1 MTLISTINSVA
12 DIVGLDRLTAIV
24 GSGDENAQTMLSLA
38 NEAGDEISKRV
49 DWERQIVEFPF
60 SASPTAIPPDFQ
72 RVAPGS
78 GVKVGT
84 LYARPVTNS
93 GQWGVIKS
101 SGSTIPYYFVSNS
114 VIQVSLP
121 TSDMTLSYISG
132 NWVINTSGR
141 YKTFIAD
148 DDTTTFP
155 QTLLQKNIMWRWRRQ
170 QGLAFD
176 DYLAEF
182 EADLASEIKAD
193 RGVS

>member
-1 MTLISTINSVA
+1 MSFIAVVNNIA
-12 DIVGLDRLTAIV
+12 DTVGLDRFTQVV
-24 GSGDENAQTMLSLA
+24 GSGDPNAQTMLTLA
-38 NEAGDEISKRV
+38 NEAGNEISKRV

-60 SASPTAIPPDFQ
+60 GVSPTPLPADFQ
-72 RVAPGS
+72 RIAPGS
-78 GVKVGT
+78 GVRVGT

-101 SGSTIPYYFVSNS
+101 SGSTIPYYFISNS

-121 TSDMTLSYISG
+121 TSNMTLSYISG
-132 NWVINTSGR
+132 NWVINTSGFWR
-141 YKTFIAD
+141 TFMAD

-155 QTLLQKNIMWRWRRQ
+155 ETLLQKNMMWRWRRQ

-182 EADLASEIKAD
+182 EADLAAEIKAD